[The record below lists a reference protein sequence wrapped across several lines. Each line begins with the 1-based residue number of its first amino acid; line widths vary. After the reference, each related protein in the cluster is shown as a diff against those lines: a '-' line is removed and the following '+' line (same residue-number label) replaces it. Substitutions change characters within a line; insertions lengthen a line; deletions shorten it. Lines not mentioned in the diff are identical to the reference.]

1 MLEQEKRQTEA
12 EELGQLFHVF
22 DADNKGYI
30 SAERLQRTLADMGEQ
45 VTLAEAQAMV
55 RYADPDGDSK
65 VSRED
70 FLKVFHHH
78 K

>member
-1 MLEQEKRQTEA
+1 MLEQEKRQTQA
-12 EELGQLFHVF
+12 EELGQLFDVF
-22 DADNKGYI
+22 DSDNKGYI

-55 RYADPDGDSK
+55 RYADVDGDQK
-65 VSRED
+65 VSRDD
-70 FLKVFHHH
+70 FMKVFT